1 MTGVSYDYQQ
11 ILENKFEKG
20 DVLFYLRTFAPIIF
34 FQLIMIGMIIYIFAR
49 GSVSGAHTLLYLFAF
64 VMCDV
69 VLFMIL
75 ISKRKQGNTRLNSDI
90 AKFGKD
96 NLLAD
101 LNDPYNEVFCL
112 HKDRYDT
119 YIVIS
124 SKYVYFSKTA
134 IYPIDQ
140 IKKIYID
147 INDNSYQIKAGGGP
161 TKEFDPNNLSAR
173 NVVRFC
179 KPVYITMADGIQE
192 RRIIGLFPEDLER
205 VNTLFQSMGE

>member
-1 MTGVSYDYQQ
+1 MTYDHKQ
-11 ILENKFEKG
+11 ILENKMEKG
-20 DVLFYLRTFAPIIF
+20 DVLFYLRTFAPVIF
-34 FQLIMIGMIIYIFAR
+34 FQLIMIGMIIYIFVK

-75 ISKRKQGNTRLNSDI
+75 ISKRKQGNSRLQSDI
-90 AKFGKD
+90 DRFGMD
-96 NLLAD
+96 NLMEDLRD
-101 LNDPYNEVFCL
+101 LNNEVFCL

-147 INDNSYQIKAGGGP
+147 INDNSYQLKAGGGP
-161 TKEFDPNNLSAR
+161 TQKFDPKSLSAR
-173 NVVRFC
+173 NVIRFC
-179 KPVYITMADGIQE
+179 KPVYITMADGTQE

-205 VNTLFQSMGE
+205 VNALFQSMGE